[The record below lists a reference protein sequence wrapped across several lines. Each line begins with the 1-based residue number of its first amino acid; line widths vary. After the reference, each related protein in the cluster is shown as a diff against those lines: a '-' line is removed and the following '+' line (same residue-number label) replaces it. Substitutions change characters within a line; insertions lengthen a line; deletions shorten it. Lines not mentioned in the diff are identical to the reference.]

1 MTKTSK
7 FKLILDDYPVRTI
20 EQLQEH
26 FEIEDILKYFENE
39 LLLRWLHVRGYE
51 KQYESVK
58 RIDKSLEKKE
68 IVKELLKIFEIDNL
82 DESNIGKIIEL
93 HLNLDKEKE
102 LNTNK
107 EKNVCPPPHNIQ
119 EYFLEYDRLITH
131 MEENKDSLSVL
142 KRDAIL
148 MEQKYLELFKANNH
162 DIYYRLLN
170 TAPKAIYAILT
181 RDALKKVWLDERDNI
196 EIYTNMQS
204 SILTGIKAK
213 KILGK
218 DLKVVNEDTDGVTYY
233 KDRVSLMISRGFGNN
248 ISNEKWYP
256 VESFGKKLMVISIE
270 QGVFVRNAGAYSE
283 KLTDV
288 DVNNKLLLFN
298 GLEYQCDRNYFE
310 VLYMEV

>member
-1 MTKTSK
+1 MTKTIK

-68 IVKELLKIFEIDNL
+68 IVKELMKIFEIDDL
-82 DESNIGKIIEL
+82 DDSDIEKIIEL
-93 HLNLDKEKE
+93 HLHLDKEKE

-107 EKNVCPPPHNIQ
+107 EKNVCPPPYNIQ

-131 MEENKDSLSVL
+131 MEVNKDSLSVL
-142 KRDAIL
+142 KSDAIL
-148 MEQKYLELFKANNH
+148 MEQKYLELFKSNNH

-181 RDALKKVWLDERDNI
+181 RDALKKVWLEEWDNI
-196 EIYTNMQS
+196 EIYTNMKS

-213 KILGK
+213 EILGK
-218 DLKVVNEDTDGVTYY
+218 DLKVVKKNTYA
-233 KDRVSLMISRGFGNN
+233 RWSPIEGR
-248 ISNEKWYP
+248 
-256 VESFGKKLMVISIE
+256 GKKLMVINMAP
-270 QGVFVRNAGAYSE
+270 GTYVRNAGAYYE
-283 KLTDV
+283 KISDAV
-288 DVNNKLLLFN
+288 VNNKLLLFD
-298 GLEYQCDRNYFE
+298 GLEYQCNCGYYE
-310 VLYMEV
+310 LLYMEV

>member
-102 LNTNK
+102 LNTNN
-107 EKNVCPPPHNIQ
+107 EKNVFPSTYNIQ

-148 MEQKYLELFKANNH
+148 MEQKYLELFKSNNH

-196 EIYTNMQS
+196 EIYTNMKS

-218 DLKVVNEDTDGVTYY
+218 DLRVVNVDAGGGDY
-233 KDRVSLMISRGFGNN
+233 RILSFN
-248 ISNEKWYP
+248 IRNKIWYP
-256 VESFGKKLMVISIE
+256 VEGFGKKLMVINIE

-283 KLTDV
+283 KLTAT
-288 DVNNKLLLFN
+288 DVNNKLLVFD
-298 GLEYQCDRNYFE
+298 GLEYQCDRGHFE
-310 VLYMEV
+310 LLYMEV